1 VTNLLFTFL
10 RTSTCQLKVGQE
22 DCVGTY
28 ACRISIKSEGFVLQA
43 IPLLGGIRL
52 NYNGFN
58 AKSLNLVVLAINVLQ
73 KYPAH
78 HWG

>member
-1 VTNLLFTFL
+1 MYHSCDQTFIHFSCIQV
-10 RTSTCQLKVGQE
+10 RATLKLGRNTV
-22 DCVGTY
+22 
-28 ACRISIKSEGFVLQA
+28 SEHRLELEGLALQD
-43 IPLLGGIRL
+43 ITLVRGIRL

-58 AKSLNLVVLAINVLQ
+58 AKTLNAVVLAIVLH

>member
-1 VTNLLFTFL
+1 MYHSCDRTFIHFSCVEVCA
-10 RTSTCQLKVGQE
+10 TLKLGRNTVSEHGLE
-22 DCVGTY
+22 
-28 ACRISIKSEGFVLQA
+28 SEGLALQD
-43 IPLLGGIRL
+43 IKLVGGIRL

-58 AKSLNLVVLAINVLQ
+58 AKSLNSVVLAINVLQ